1 MKRRHPL
8 VPFLALLLSMCLF
21 LSLPVSTALAEKRT
35 DFPAVFET
43 SVETV
48 ERKEDAGRYFI
59 SKEYLNTVNESVNA
73 ELRAVADA
81 YDEALFPTMQPDAAK
96 NARRNSRLDIETVY
110 YITGDS
116 WLSTMVL
123 ARVSYQRKQV
133 CSPFTTAVYDLET
146 GEKIALTDLFAPD
159 SEAWALLEGRVREH
173 VSSLFVNAPRN
184 PDAVEALC
192 TREALEDASFT
203 LSGMELTLHYEAQTV
218 YPGQAGLMHVRF
230 FYDEL
235 WPMMT
240 DVARRQTD
248 NTDWKMV
255 AFTCDDGPSYGPTS
269 NTLVNL
275 RHAGARATFFTVG
288 KKAAGSPD
296 ILMRQFDQNHIIAS
310 HSYNHW
316 SGYTMKPETRLKEI
330 ADHNALLAQYTGEP
344 VSLFRAPGGTYPP
357 WIEADIGLPII
368 QWSVDTYDYTGK
380 DAKHIFYSVRNNV
393 QDGDVILMHDSGA
406 ELYKAIP
413 LMADYL
419 RQNGYMMVTV
429 EELAHRNGVTLMP
442 NKVYYRFL
450 DGETGKRTDSN
461 T

>member
-1 MKRRHPL
+1 MKRL
-8 VPFLALLLSMCLF
+8 LSLALLVV
-21 LSLPVSTALAEKRT
+21 LSLCPFAPGARAQS
-35 DFPAVFET
+35 DFPALFET

-59 SKEYLNTVNESVNA
+59 SKEYLTTVNESVNA

-81 YDEALFPTMQPDAAK
+81 YDEALFPTMQPDAGK
-96 NARRNSRLDIETVY
+96 NGRRNSRLDIEALY

-123 ARVSYQRKQV
+123 ARVSYQRRQV

-146 GEKIALTDLFAPD
+146 GEKIPLTGLFAPD
-159 SEAWALLEGRVREH
+159 SEAWELLAERVREH
-173 VSSLFVNAPRN
+173 VGGLFPNEERN

-192 TREALEDASFT
+192 TREALESASFT
-203 LSGMELTLHYEAQTV
+203 VSAMELSLHYEARTV
-218 YPGQAGLMHVRF
+218 YPNQAGLMHVRF
-230 FYDEL
+230 YYDEL

-240 DVARRQTD
+240 ETARRQTD

-255 AFTCDDGPSYGPTS
+255 ALTCDDGPSYGPTN
-269 NTLVNL
+269 NTLTNL

-288 KKAAGSPD
+288 KKVAGSPD
-296 ILMRQFDQNHIIAS
+296 ILMREFDQNHLIAS
-310 HSYNHW
+310 HSYDHW
-316 SGYTMKPETRLKEI
+316 SGYSMKPETRLKQI
-330 ADHNALLAQYTGEP
+330 ADHNALLVQYTGEE

-357 WIEADIGLPII
+357 WVEADIGLPII

-393 QDGDVILMHDSGA
+393 QDGDIILMHDSGA

-429 EELAHRNGVTLMP
+429 EELAHRNGVTMMP
-442 NKVYYRFL
+442 NEVYYRFL